1 MKTKTLKV
9 LSYILLVL
17 SALLI
22 AVSVAGLLI
31 PGLSNSVLSRIAT
44 FVGYHAGWLYIMFAT
59 NVLKEIKNDE
69 KRS

>member
-22 AVSVAGLLI
+22 AVSVAGWFI
-31 PGLSNSVLSRIAT
+31 PGLFNSVLSRIAT
-44 FVGYHAGWLYIMFAT
+44 FLWYHAGWLYIMFAT

-69 KRS
+69 NQT